1 MTLFQKSCFFL
12 KPESK
17 QSGTGF
23 TEIWNSAIDPKACGF
38 FGFLGTSIAVS
49 INMEDRLE
57 LIKKEQYEQVQLWYL
72 SWDNNFFW
80 RSLGIYL
87 EPSLIYIRHGASI
100 QIKSVCWCSA
110 QTPPPPPCVWAY
122 PTPKWILHYVKPKP
136 VKIIQ
141 QTGKHATPHCYNFSL

>member
-23 TEIWNSAIDPKACGF
+23 IEIWNSAIDPKACGF
-38 FGFLGTSIAVS
+38 FGFLATSIAVS
-49 INMEDRLE
+49 INMADKLE
-57 LIKKEQYEQVQLWYL
+57 LIKKWAVWTSSIMIFELWWKFL
-72 SWDNNFFW
+72 LDI
-80 RSLGIYL
+80 LGIYL

-100 QIKSVCWCSA
+100 QIKSVCWCSV

-141 QTGKHATPHCYNFSL
+141 QTGKHATSHCYNFSL